1 MNIGCSMART
11 RVSRRRWQPA
21 RVRPY
26 RPLGVRLPP
35 PFGPR
40 APTPATP
47 AVPDST
53 VRSGSPPVVLGLDAS
68 ESNEAEM
75 LITVSE
81 DEEENSGAVPMVVDN
96 TNGQVIPGVQLID
109 AGAAGDSGASP
120 GGMVIVN
127 EHGARLEEV
136 EVQIHFP
143 AESAPRGVDHNYAA
157 AVSDK
162 NTNEQNAD
170 AVDKTDTNDDA
181 NADTNDQEVD
191 VGDSEDV
198 CGEPE
203 SLLVAREVVDYLLNE
218 SLANAITNLYDVR
231 SGRALATPTPT
242 PIQEEVDPNL
252 NVFSGDE
259 NAKESGSE
267 NLIHGKHSKG
277 SKLAYKGRAK
287 APDTDEDDSNDNDSN
302 SDANAESDKENNHPV
317 NESEKESGNNPFR
330 ALDSLYFREMVK
342 TKQTPRRKPIGGG
355 GGKPSSSAGGS
366 GGGLP
371 QPKYDSKTGWPLYP
385 EPRPNRSWMN
395 ALQKCIEDAKKTG
408 IKAQQARKRCKEL
421 GYDWQTG
428 NKLIAGL
435 TGGQPKKPHRY
446 RPGTVALREIRR
458 YQKSCELLI
467 RKLPFQRLVR
477 EIAQDF
483 KTDLRFQS
491 AAIMALQESSEAF
504 LVGLFEDANLAAIHA
519 KRVTIMPKDLKL
531 VYRIWERHTGYR
543 YSPTAATT

>member
-1 MNIGCSMART
+1 MIIGCSMART
-11 RVSRRRWQPA
+11 RVSKRRWQPA

-53 VRSGSPPVVLGLDAS
+53 ASSPSPPAVLGLEAS
-68 ESNEAEM
+68 DSNEAEM

-81 DEEENSGAVPMVVDN
+81 DEEEKSEAVPMVDGDV
-96 TNGQVIPGVQLID
+96 NGQIIPGVQLVD
-109 AGAAGDSGASP
+109 TGAAGDSSLQP

-127 EHGARLEEV
+127 EGGARVEEV

-143 AESAPRGVDHNYAA
+143 AGSAPRGVDHSYAA
-157 AVSDK
+157 EVSDK
-162 NTNEQNAD
+162 DANAD
-170 AVDKTDTNDDA
+170 AVNDG
-181 NADTNDQEVD
+181 DTNDQEID
-191 VGDSEDV
+191 VGDNDDV
-198 CGEPE
+198 RAEPE
-203 SLLVAREVVDYLLNE
+203 SLVVAREVVDYLLKE

-242 PIQEEVDPNL
+242 PVQEEVNPDL

-259 NAKESGSE
+259 NTRESDSE
-267 NLIHGKHSKG
+267 TLMHGEHSKG

-287 APDTDEDDSNDNDSN
+287 APDTDEDDSDDNDNDN
-302 SDANAESDKENNHPV
+302 GVNDESDKENNNPV
-317 NESEKESGNNPFR
+317 SESEKESGNNPFR
-330 ALDSLYFREMVK
+330 AMDSLYFREMVK
-342 TKQTPRRKPIGGG
+342 TKQTPRRKPGGG
-355 GGKPSSSAGGS
+355 GGKPSSSGGGS

-371 QPKYDSKTGWPLYP
+371 LPKYDSKTGWPLYP

-435 TGGQPKKPHRY
+435 IGGTPKKPHRY

-491 AAIMALQESSEAF
+491 AAIMALQEASEAF

-531 VYRIWERHTGYR
+531 IYRIWQRYTGYN
-543 YSPTAATT
+543 YSPTSSNST